1 MLEIQGTYTVYIV
14 QCTVYI
20 YLYMYMLKGTSA
32 GYSEQRYFGWI
43 IKEGWL
49 TLSPNQTIIKK
60 ILEYGVTALCE
71 KSNYTLH
78 TTQ

>member
-1 MLEIQGTYTVYIV
+1 MLEIQGTH
-14 QCTVYI
+14 TVYI
-20 YLYMYMLKGTSA
+20 YFYIYMLKGTSA
-32 GYSEQRYFGWI
+32 GYNEQRYFGWI

-60 ILEYGVTALCE
+60 KIPECGVTALCE